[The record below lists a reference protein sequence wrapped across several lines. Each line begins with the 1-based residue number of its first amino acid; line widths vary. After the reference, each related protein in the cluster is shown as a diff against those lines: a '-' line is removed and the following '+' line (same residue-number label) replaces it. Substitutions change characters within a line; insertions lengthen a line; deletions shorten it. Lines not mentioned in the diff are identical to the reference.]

1 MKPVQIGDL
10 FLAQTA
16 PPGATSGMDSAPSGG
31 APASGAPATKAGE
44 ASMAQP
50 GKDQGAKQ
58 QPVGC
63 FGGGALGMVLPLV
76 LMFVIFYFFLIR
88 PQQKKQKEHQQM
100 LGALRK
106 GDRVITTGGIL
117 GTITGL
123 TDQYA
128 VVEVQEKVRMKVLR
142 SHVAGKQAGGSEP
155 DKK

>member
-1 MKPVQIGDL
+1 M
-10 FLAQTA
+10 
-16 PPGATSGMDSAPSGG
+16 
-31 APASGAPATKAGE
+31 
-44 ASMAQP
+44 ASMAAAGMTSEKP
-50 GKDQGAKQ
+50 KDGDHKK
-58 QPVGC
+58 PVGC

-88 PQQKKQKEHQQM
+88 PQQKKQKEHQGM

-106 GDRVITTGGIL
+106 GDKVITTGGIL

-128 VVEVQEKVRMKVLR
+128 VIEIQEKVRLKILR
-142 SHVAGKQAGGSEP
+142 SHIAGKQAAASDS